1 MSLAIP
7 PHPTSAGV
15 LLQHFLDGRARTR
28 AELVEATG
36 LGRATVAA
44 RTDALVAAGLLR
56 PAGATTSTGG
66 RPPSMLAFDPSGG
79 TIVAFDF
86 GARHASV
93 AVTDLA
99 ATVLASI
106 SLALDVADGPVAALD
121 AAIAHAS
128 ALLQSAGRDVAS
140 IVGVGVGVP
149 GPVEHATGRPVNP
162 PIMPG
167 WDRFDIPQHVQRAF
181 PVPVLVDNDVN
192 ILALGE
198 HAASGGRHGDLV
210 FVKVATGIGA
220 GIIAGGVLQRGA
232 DGAAGDLGHI
242 RVPYSPSPLRT
253 PEDERDLEAIASG
266 TAIAE
271 VLASRGIAATTSEH
285 VVALLR
291 AGDADAHEVTREA
304 GRVLGEALALVVSL
318 HNPAVIVLGGSI
330 ARAGEQLL
338 AGVREVVYRRSI
350 PLATQHLSIV
360 QSQGGALAGARGA
373 AILVRQHVLSPALVD
388 AHLAR

>member
-86 GARHASV
+86 GARHANV
-93 AVTDLA
+93 AITDLA
-99 ATVLASI
+99 ATVLASV

-121 AAIAHAS
+121 AAIAHAGT
-128 ALLQSAGRDVAS
+128 LLESAGRDAAS
-140 IVGVGVGVP
+140 VVGVGIGVP

-271 VLASRGIAATTSEH
+271 VLASRGIAAASSEH

>member
-1 MSLAIP
+1 MSLATP

-44 RTDALVAAGLLR
+44 RIDALVAAGLLR
-56 PAGATTSTGG
+56 AAGATTSTGG

-86 GARHASV
+86 GARHANI
-93 AVTDLA
+93 AITDLA
-99 ATVLASI
+99 ATVVASV
-106 SLALDVADGPVAALD
+106 SLALDIADGPVAALD
-121 AAIAHAS
+121 AACTHART
-128 ALLQSAGRDVAS
+128 LLETAGRDAS
-140 IVGVGVGVP
+140 HVVGVGIGVP
-149 GPVEHATGRPVNP
+149 GPVEHASGRPVNP

-167 WDRFDIPQHVQRAF
+167 WDRFDIPAHVQRAF

-198 HAASGGRHGDLV
+198 HAAGGGRHGDLV

-271 VLASRGIAATTSEH
+271 ALVARGIAATSSDH

-291 AGDADAHEVTREA
+291 AGDADALEITREA